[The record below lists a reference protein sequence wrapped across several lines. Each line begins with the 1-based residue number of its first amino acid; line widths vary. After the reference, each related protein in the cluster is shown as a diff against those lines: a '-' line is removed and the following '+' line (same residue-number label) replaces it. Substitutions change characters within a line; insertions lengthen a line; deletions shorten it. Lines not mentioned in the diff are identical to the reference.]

1 MKYEGLSKYLV
12 KLNQWFVIG
21 PKPLLTLRSGHRLC
35 PITMVKIKKTK
46 NSNTP

>member
-21 PKPLLTLRSGHRLC
+21 HKPLLTLKSGHGLC
-35 PITMVKIKKTK
+35 LIKIGK
-46 NSNTP
+46 N